1 LIPSGPH
8 VRVIIDC
15 GFLLAALVTRRSVEE
30 LHLAEGVNVTAQFK
44 ATAPHLLRSRKA

>member
-1 LIPSGPH
+1 

-15 GFLLAALVTRRSVEE
+15 GFPLVALVTRRSVEE
-30 LHLAEGVNVTAQFK
+30 LRLAEGAPVTAQFK